1 VHRLARRIQF
11 AWALL
16 VAGSAP
22 VAAQRVQLDVS
33 VPTASTT
40 GVVTTSGLFG
50 DSEMRELVRA
60 GFPISLR
67 FRLELWRSGGLF
79 NDLEGT
85 QEWELIVAYD
95 PSRQRYGVARRQGG
109 HMQDLGSFG
118 TLTTAQSV
126 LERPL
131 RITLQPQREG
141 RRYYYNYA
149 LDIAALSVSD
159 MDQLERWLRGVR
171 GSTAASAVGSGVRTL
186 MLRMLGGEN
195 RHYDRRSATFVAE
208 RPRIVN
214 GN

>member
-1 VHRLARRIQF
+1 MHRLARRILF

-22 VAAQRVQLDVS
+22 VAAQQRVQLDVS

-95 PSRQRYGVARRQGG
+95 PSRQRYGVARRPKHDLIASRIKERIGGDDKPSGLSQG
-109 HMQDLGSFG
+109 Q
-118 TLTTAQSV
+118 
-126 LERPL
+126 
-131 RITLQPQREG
+131 
-141 RRYYYNYA
+141 
-149 LDIAALSVSD
+149 
-159 MDQLERWLRGVR
+159 
-171 GSTAASAVGSGVRTL
+171 
-186 MLRMLGGEN
+186 
-195 RHYDRRSATFVAE
+195 
-208 RPRIVN
+208 
-214 GN
+214 

>member
-1 VHRLARRIQF
+1 MHRLARRILF

-16 VAGSAP
+16 VAGGAP
-22 VAAQRVQLDVS
+22 AAAQQRVQLEVS

-40 GVVTTSGLFG
+40 GVVTTSGLFS

-60 GFPISLR
+60 GFPISLK
-67 FRLELWRSGGLF
+67 FRLELWRAGGLF
-79 NDLEGT
+79 DDLEGT
-85 QEWELIVAYD
+85 HEWELIIAYD
-95 PSRQRYGVARRQGG
+95 PSRQRYGVVRRQAGRL
-109 HMQDLGSFG
+109 QDLGSFA

-131 RITLQPQREG
+131 SITLRPQRPG

-149 LDIAALSVSD
+149 LDVAALSVSD

-195 RHYDRRSATFVAE
+195 RHYDRRSPTFVFE
-208 RPRIVN
+208 R
-214 GN
+214 

>member
-1 VHRLARRIQF
+1 MHRLARPILF

-22 VAAQRVQLDVS
+22 AAAQERVQLAVS
-33 VPTASTT
+33 VPSASTT
-40 GVVTTSGLFG
+40 GVVTTSGLFS

-60 GFPISLR
+60 GFPISLK
-67 FRLELWRSGGLF
+67 FRLELWRAGGLF
-79 NDLEGT
+79 DDLEGT
-85 QEWELIVAYD
+85 HEWELIIAYD
-95 PSRQRYGVARRQGG
+95 PSRQRYGVVRRQAGRL
-109 HMQDLGSFG
+109 QDLGSFA

-131 RITLQPQREG
+131 SITLRPQRPG

-149 LDIAALSVSD
+149 LDVAALSVSD

-195 RHYDRRSATFVAE
+195 RHYDRRSPTFVFE
-208 RPRIVN
+208 R
-214 GN
+214 

>member
-1 VHRLARRIQF
+1 MLRLARPLLI
-11 AWALL
+11 AWTLL
-16 VAGSAP
+16 VAGSVPA
-22 VAAQRVQLDVS
+22 VAQRVQLDVS
-33 VPTASTT
+33 VPSAGAPGS
-40 GVVTTSGLFG
+40 VTTVGLFN

-79 NDLEGT
+79 NDLESS

-95 PSRQRYGVARRQGG
+95 PSRQRYGVVRRQGTR
-109 HMQDLGSFG
+109 MEDLGSFA
-118 TLTTAQSV
+118 TLSTAQSL

-131 RITLQPQREG
+131 RITMLPKREG

-149 LDIAALSVSD
+149 LDVAALSVSD

-171 GSTAASAVGSGVRTL
+171 GSTAAGAVGSGVRTL

-195 RHYDRRSATFVAE
+195 RHYEKRSGAFVADK
-208 RPRIVN
+208 
-214 GN
+214 

>member
-1 VHRLARRIQF
+1 
-11 AWALL
+11 
-16 VAGSAP
+16 
-22 VAAQRVQLDVS
+22 
-33 VPTASTT
+33 
-40 GVVTTSGLFG
+40 
-50 DSEMRELVRA
+50 
-60 GFPISLR
+60 
-67 FRLELWRSGGLF
+67 
-79 NDLEGT
+79 
-85 QEWELIVAYD
+85 
-95 PSRQRYGVARRQGG
+95 
-109 HMQDLGSFG
+109 MQDLGSFA

-195 RHYDRRSATFVAE
+195 RHYDRRSPTFVAE
-208 RPRIVN
+208 RSRIVN

>member
-109 HMQDLGSFG
+109 RMEDLGSFG

-214 GN
+214 GS